1 MNDID
6 RHIAMNR
13 IDLSALD
20 PEQRE
25 RWERRLEQLPPGIR
39 DSLRKNLARV
49 PADKV
54 AKILRDNEPMIRKLE
69 AKLGGPAQAAATV
82 EAQQPEKV
90 QQFGGKSHYNHTV
103 QRGDGHG
110 FPSLSTL
117 ALAAAIAIAVTWA
130 ARTLFGQG

>member
-1 MNDID
+1 MTE
-6 RHIAMNR
+6 

-25 RWERRLEQLPPGIR
+25 RWERRLHSLPPGIR

-54 AKILRDNEPMIRKLE
+54 ARILRDNEPMISKLE
-69 AKLGGPAQAAATV
+69 GKLGGA
-82 EAQQPEKV
+82 AQQASAIKARLPEKV
-90 QQFGGKSHYNHTV
+90 QQFGGKSHYNNTV

-110 FPSLSTL
+110 LPLVPII

-130 ARTLFGQG
+130 ARAFFDQG